1 MLFMLVGFEQAKKDA
16 TKLADTIFINGN
28 VYTVEAKQ
36 PWAEAVAIKNG
47 EIIYVGNT
55 KGAKKYKNKNTKI
68 IDLKGKCYFQHLL
81 IATFMLPKL

>member
-1 MLFMLVGFEQAKKDA
+1 MLFMLVGFEQAKKDT

-47 EIIYVGNT
+47 KIIYVGNT
-55 KGAKKYKNKNTKI
+55 KGDKKI
-68 IDLKGKCYFQHLL
+68 QE
-81 IATFMLPKL
+81 